1 VERAQNHFAEA
12 EAIMA
17 REPRR
22 TVKTPR
28 IMAAAYRMMLDRMIA
43 RGFKAPRTPVKL
55 RRSQFVWILLR
66 HAIV

>member
-1 VERAQNHFAEA
+1 
-12 EAIMA
+12 MA

-28 IMAAAYRMMLDRMIA
+28 IMASAYKMMLARMIA
-43 RGFKAPRTPVKL
+43 RGWQAPRTPVRLK
-55 RRSQFVWILLR
+55 RWQFLWILLR